1 MVEVR
6 IDLSSSMIKTRI
18 FATLSAFSAPQP
30 SMDRGSASRADR
42 EASRGDNIAAMYC
55 TMHDNSP
62 KNRRVQTTCSGIA
75 GVQEHPTGKARGVL
89 LNSCDSSPSQLP
101 EHCNVHIFILF

>member
-18 FATLSAFSAPQP
+18 FAIFSAFSAPQP

-42 EASRGDNIAAMYC
+42 GASRGHTIPVMYC
-55 TMHDNSP
+55 TMHDNSN
-62 KNRRVQTTCSGIA
+62 KNRRVQTTCEGVA
-75 GVQEHPTGKARGVL
+75 GVTGVQELQNRRSPFASKNPERKA
-89 LNSCDSSPSQLP
+89 
-101 EHCNVHIFILF
+101 